1 MAEIN
6 PMPQRALIDTS
17 VLVAVI
23 NVRDSQHA
31 RATAAIR
38 SAISANVV
46 LVYCDVV
53 IAEAISVLARRAEEQ
68 KRSDEFAAEIEK
80 LFAQAPIAERT
91 RLFTKV
97 DVWFDEVVTLV
108 QQTKGRLNFNDALIV
123 VACRELGIDTLLSFD
138 ADFDAI
144 PDLTRLK

>member
-38 SAISANVV
+38 SAISAN
-46 LVYCDVV
+46 
-53 IAEAISVLARRAEEQ
+53 
-68 KRSDEFAAEIEK
+68 
-80 LFAQAPIAERT
+80 
-91 RLFTKV
+91 
-97 DVWFDEVVTLV
+97 LV
-108 QQTKGRLNFNDALIV
+108 QHTKGRLNFNDALIV
-123 VACRELGIDTLLSFD
+123 VACRELGINTLLSFD
-138 ADFDAI
+138 ADFDTI